1 MPKVIRFVR
10 MWNWYDV
17 SEHASILLMRKY
29 GLYTN
34 NGSSECIYNYNKMF
48 PFNTH
53 STVLHNSTA
62 GGVTMYY
69 TVKIEI
75 PHLYMYTCVN
85 VNYI

>member
-1 MPKVIRFVR
+1 
-10 MWNWYDV
+10 
-17 SEHASILLMRKY
+17 MRKY

-53 STVLHNSTA
+53 STLLNNSAA

-69 TVKIEI
+69 TVKIDI
-75 PHLYMYTCVN
+75 PHLYMYMCACKLHITLN
-85 VNYI
+85 V